1 MDTFC
6 PTLSSD
12 AAVVF
17 AEGGYDLFMSL
28 GKELYQ
34 LAEQELQSL
43 AAVYIQPITFNADFD
58 FNGQLTPFQ
67 RPPTPDIDWSQ
78 FGFRDPGQVVAPPT
92 FTPNDISLDPE
103 PDQSNLDAPTIA
115 FAPTP
120 NVPTITEPVQPA
132 PAAAIVVPDAPD
144 YTLPS
149 MPDLYA
155 LTLPVAPVLDIPTF
169 AGERPS
175 FIEPPLDLTFQYTPG
190 TYASALLDKLKAQVS
205 SMLDGGTGLPPAI
218 EQALFDRGRS
228 RITIETERTI
238 DGVYD
243 EISARG
249 FTEPNGILNARVR
262 KAKQDAQDKVS
273 ELNRDLTIQ
282 YHQEQLQNLR
292 FAVTQ
297 GIALEGVTIGLFNA
311 EQQLA
316 FQAAQYTRET
326 TIALFNARIQVFNA
340 ELAAFQ
346 TDAQVFATLIQA
358 EQAKVELYRA
368 EIEAQ
373 QAIGQVN
380 QQLVSIYSAQVQT
393 VAVMADFYRAQIAGV
408 QAKVDANRGIIEN
421 FRASVD
427 AYTARW
433 QGYTA
438 QVQGY
443 AASTEV
449 QNVKA
454 GVYRTLVDAYGS
466 RVTAWNVQQTAKF
479 ETERLRIADNGQ
491 RIDSWKALLE
501 QNQARLET
509 ERARLVAVA
518 SSADAMVRLYAAR
531 TGLEQAASA
540 ATDRTFEL
548 GMERAKAQVD
558 VELKSAE
565 IRIQENT
572 QLLSLM
578 VDIRKTL
585 AQVAAQLAASIHST
599 MSFSTGV
606 SSSRGDSKSC
616 STSLSYQGNAPD
628 LDS

>member
-12 AAVVF
+12 PAIVF
-17 AEGGYDLFMSL
+17 AEGGYDLFMTL

-34 LAEQELQSL
+34 LAEQELQALS
-43 AAVYIQPITFNADFD
+43 AVYIQPITFNADFD
-58 FNGQLTPFQ
+58 FDGQLTPFQ

-78 FGFRDPGQVVAPPT
+78 FGFRDPGGVVAPPT
-92 FTPNDISLDPE
+92 FTPNDISLDPA
-103 PDQSNLDAPTIA
+103 PDASDL
-115 FAPTP
+115 TP
-120 NVPTITEPVQPA
+120 PTITFAPPPDTPVVAEPVQPT
-132 PAAAIVVPDAPD
+132 PAAPIVVPDAPA
-144 YTLPS
+144 YTLP
-149 MPDLYA
+149 DLP
-155 LTLPVAPVLDIPTF
+155 TLNPISLPPVPAITIPTF
-169 AGERPS
+169 AGERPT

-190 TYASALLDKLKAQVS
+190 TYASALLDKLKTQIS
-205 SMLDGGTGLPPAI
+205 SMMDGGTGLPPAI

-228 RITIETERTI
+228 RITVEVERNIE
-238 DGVYD
+238 GVYD
-243 EISARG
+243 EVSARG
-249 FTEPNGILNARVR
+249 FTEPNGILAARVR
-262 KAKQDAQDKVS
+262 KAKQDGQDKVA
-273 ELNRDLTIQ
+273 EINRDLTIQ
-282 YHQEQLQNLR
+282 FHQEQLQNLR

-297 GIALEGVTIGLFNA
+297 GIALEGVTIALFNA

-316 FQAAQYTRET
+316 LQVAQYTRET
-326 TIALFNARIQVFNA
+326 VIALFNARIQVFNA

-358 EQAKVELYRA
+358 EMAKVELYRA
-368 EIEAQ
+368 QIEAQ
-373 QAIGQVN
+373 QAIGEVN
-380 QQLVSIYSAQVQT
+380 QQLVAIYTAQVQT
-393 VAVMADFYRAQIAGV
+393 VGVMAEFYKAQIAGV
-408 QAKVDANRGIIEN
+408 QAKVDANRGVIEN
-421 FRASVD
+421 YRATVD
-427 AYTARW
+427 ALTARW
-433 QGYTA
+433 QAYTA

-443 AASTEV
+443 TASTEV

-454 GVYRTLVDAYGS
+454 GVYRTVVDAYGT
-466 RVTAWNVQQTAKF
+466 RVSAWNTQQTAKF

-491 RIDSWKALLE
+491 RIETWKALLE
-501 QNQARLET
+501 QNQNRLET

-548 GMERAKAQVD
+548 GLEKAKAMVD

-565 IRIQENT
+565 IRIQENN

-585 AQVAAQLAASIHST
+585 AQVSAQLAASIHST
-599 MSFSTGV
+599 MSFSTGI